1 MDVCIVSLVAGQ
13 CVVNTYLSY
22 FVKGAEF
29 FSTFY
34 YIKLQDDNKNIFDM
48 KRTVFTG
55 TINGQTFDNV
65 TDYNKCMMQLLEKGV
80 EVQASSSTSIKEVEV
95 EPEPIDT
102 FASTPDD
109 GVSLFPFF
117 EEGAE
122 YYLDA
127 LVTPDTEKNLAMR
140 TEMRKL
146 LEKCYSYIM
155 EMLLDKD
162 IDTDEKLAY
171 RDNIHDLISNIEADR
186 NNNLK
191 CKGVIAKRRDE
202 AIAKYNAAKA
212 EYNEA
217 MIKFRA
223 EEFMI
228 DSANPI
234 INMLLDF
241 YRDIEAEAISAVKN
255 DEDCCETC
263 CCDECTC
270 GCTDPNKNTPV
281 NKIHCN
287 VRETQPQ
294 TFKDV
299 TDWFNKLLEECGV
312 KLS

>member
-1 MDVCIVSLVAGQ
+1 MTI
-13 CVVNTYLSY
+13 
-22 FVKGAEF
+22 
-29 FSTFY
+29 
-34 YIKLQDDNKNIFDM
+34 KNIFDM
-48 KRTVFTG
+48 KKTVFTG

-65 TDYNKCMMQLLEKGV
+65 ADYNKCMMQLLEKGV
-80 EVQASSSTSIKEVEV
+80 EVQASSSTSITEV
-95 EPEPIDT
+95 EPEPVDT
-102 FASTPDD
+102 CASTPED

-117 EEGAE
+117 EEDAD

-127 LVTPDTEKNLAMR
+127 LVTPDAEKNLAIR
-140 TEMRKL
+140 TEMRNL

-162 IDTDEKLAY
+162 IETDVKQVY
-171 RDNIHDLISNIEADR
+171 RDDIHDLISSIETDR

-191 CKGVIAKRRDE
+191 CKEVIAKRRNE

-228 DSANPI
+228 DGANPV

-241 YRDIEAEAISAVKN
+241 YRDIEAEAINAVKN
-255 DEDCCETC
+255 DEDCRGTC
-263 CCDECTC
+263 CDTECTC
-270 GCTDPNKNTPV
+270 TCDCSDPNKNKPV
-281 NKIHCN
+281 DKILCN

-294 TFKDV
+294 TLKDV
-299 TDWFNKLLEECGV
+299 SDWFNQLLEECGI
-312 KLS
+312 KLP